1 MHIYIVW
8 ENVNNIRYISACDD
22 TNAMINNNNVMV
34 GDNHATVSDIHITNS
49 V

>member
-1 MHIYIVW
+1 MHICIVW

-22 TNAMINNNNVMV
+22 INAMINNNNVTI
-34 GDNHATVSDIHITNS
+34 GDNYATVSDIHMKNS